1 VNNPARLRLYRSE
14 VRKNTMLEL
23 KSIRKFLGKEKTQE
37 RPAFF
42 DYLSR
47 FNIGE
52 EELARHFQAG
62 NHRPFTLEPF
72 YLGSLG
78 RKNWFQGL
86 KEQYEVDPFDLQN
99 ADVSPQVAGIVH
111 RELSIAHR
119 LTCVE
124 ASERGLTLGMLD
136 PSDDLAVAA
145 VEEKTDFKVVKRV
158 AVLGTDLTSFL
169 EVMFGSARVLEV
181 SPRAIVD
188 EVIQRAVDQG
198 ASDVHFEPLEDE
210 LIIRFRKDGLLINSL
225 DAKEFAP
232 KKILMQHLKAA
243 LPVVVKNKS
252 GAAGKTMNIA
262 ETQKA
267 QDGRIYLPSG
277 GIDMRVSVLPTSHG
291 ESIVIRIHRPGE
303 GQSLQDLGFSPHVL
317 ERFENL
323 VSAPHGIFL
332 VSGPTGSG
340 KTTTLYTV
348 LRRLN
353 SPEKKLLTIE
363 DPVEYNVPGV
373 VQVQTS
379 EAKGV
384 TFASTLRNFLRH
396 DPDIIMVGEIRDKE
410 TAVMAV
416 EASLTGHLVLSTVH
430 ANDAVR
436 TITRIRDLGVNPKLI
451 TSTCLGTM
459 AQRLVRLN
467 CPHCQAKAAL
477 DDRLLKLASRYNVEL
492 DPDKISAGRG
502 CPECNGTGFKGRTA
516 IHELMVMS
524 PELCSMVE
532 DGAADLDLERVAR
545 QQGMRL
551 LVEDALDKVAGGL
564 TTVEEMRRV
573 TMV

>member
-1 VNNPARLRLYRSE
+1 
-14 VRKNTMLEL
+14 MLEL
-23 KSIRKFLGKEKTQE
+23 KSIRKLLGKEKNTE
-37 RPAFF
+37 RPSFYHFLA
-42 DYLSR
+42 SKG
-47 FNIGE
+47 IAE
-52 EELARHFQAG
+52 EEMVRHLQAG
-62 NHRPFTLEPF
+62 NLQPYTLEPF
-72 YLGSLG
+72 YLGTLG
-78 RKNWFQGL
+78 RTTWFEGL
-86 KEQYEVDPFDLQN
+86 KQQYQVDTFDLEA
-99 ADVSPQVAGIVH
+99 ADISPQVASIVN
-111 RELSIAHR
+111 REVSVAHR

-124 ASERGLTLGMLD
+124 ATEKGLTLGMLD
-136 PSDDLAVAA
+136 PSDEAAVAA
-145 VEEKTDFKVVKRV
+145 VEDKTDFKVVRRV
-158 AVLGTDLTSFL
+158 AVLGSDLRRFL
-169 EVMFGSARVLEV
+169 EILFGSARMLEV

-188 EVIQRAVDQG
+188 DIIARAIDQG

-210 LIIRFRKDGLLINSL
+210 LLIRFRKDGILINSL
-225 DAKEFAP
+225 DAREFAP
-232 KKILMQHLKAA
+232 KKILLQHLKAA

-267 QDGRIYLPSG
+267 QDGRIYLPSC

-291 ESIVIRIHRPGE
+291 ESIVIRIHRPSE
-303 GQSLQDLGFSPHVL
+303 GQGLSDLGFCTHVL
-317 ERFENL
+317 NRFEDIIT
-323 VSAPHGIFL
+323 APHGIFL

-396 DPDIIMVGEIRDKE
+396 DPDIIMVGEIRDRE
-410 TAVMAV
+410 TAIMAV

-436 TITRIRDLGVNPKLI
+436 TITRIRDLGVNPKLL

-459 AQRLVRLN
+459 AQRLVRVN
-467 CPHCQAKAAL
+467 CPHCSAPTEISDHLKRLADSHQVAL
-477 DDRLLKLASRYNVEL
+477 NPEKVL
-492 DPDKISAGRG
+492 AGRG
-502 CPECNGTGFKGRTA
+502 CVECNGTGYKGRTA
-516 IHELMVMS
+516 IHELMVMT
-524 PELCSMVE
+524 PEMRTLIE
-532 DGAADLDLERVAR
+532 NGASDPDLERTAR
-545 QQGMRL
+545 EQGMQL
-551 LVEDALDKVAGGL
+551 LIEEALQRVAEGV
-564 TTVEEMRRV
+564 TTVEEVRRV
-573 TMV
+573 TVV

>member
-1 VNNPARLRLYRSE
+1 
-14 VRKNTMLEL
+14 MLEL
-23 KSIRKFLGKEKTQE
+23 KSIRKLLGKEKAQE
-37 RPAFF
+37 RPQFF
-42 DYLSR
+42 EFLARY
-47 FNIGE
+47 NIGE
-52 EELARHFQAG
+52 EELVRHFQAG
-62 NHRPFTLEPF
+62 NRRPFTLEPF
-72 YLGSLG
+72 YLGPVG
-78 RKNWFQGL
+78 RTNWFKGL
-86 KEQYEVDPFDLQN
+86 KEQYEVDTLDLDA
-99 ADVSPQVAGIVH
+99 ADISPQVAGIVN

-124 ASERGLTLGMLD
+124 ATERGLTLGMLD
-136 PSDDLAVAA
+136 PSDNDAVAL

-158 AVLGTDLTSFL
+158 AVLGNDLTQFL

-188 EVIQRAVDQG
+188 EVIERAVAQG

-210 LIIRFRKDGLLINSL
+210 LIIRFRKDGLLIHSM

-303 GQSLQDLGFSPHVL
+303 GQTLKDLGFSPGVL
-317 ERFENL
+317 QRFEEV

-353 SPEKKLLTIE
+353 SPEKKLITIE

-373 VQVQTS
+373 VQVQTC

-396 DPDIIMVGEIRDKE
+396 DPDIIMVGEIRDSE

-436 TITRIRDLGVNPKLI
+436 TITRIRDLGVNPKLV

-459 AQRLVRLN
+459 AQRLLRVT
-467 CPHCQAKAAL
+467 CPHCAQTVPI
-477 DDRLLKLASRYNVEL
+477 DDRLARLADKYAVEL
-492 DPDKISAGRG
+492 DPDQVTAGQG
-502 CPECNGTGFKGRTA
+502 CLNCNGTGFKGRTA
-516 IHELMVMS
+516 IHELMIMS
-524 PELCSMVE
+524 PELCTLIES
-532 DGAADLDLERVAR
+532 GGADLDLERVAR

-551 LVEDALDKVAGGL
+551 LIEDALDKVAQG
-564 TTVEEMRRV
+564 TTTFDELRRV
-573 TMV
+573 TAV

>member
-1 VNNPARLRLYRSE
+1 
-14 VRKNTMLEL
+14 MLEL
-23 KSIRKFLGKEKTQE
+23 KSIRKFLGREKNLE
-37 RPAFF
+37 RPAFYNF
-42 DYLSR
+42 LASKGV
-47 FNIGE
+47 GE

-62 NHRPFTLEPF
+62 NHQAFTLEPF

-78 RKNWFQGL
+78 RQVWFQGL
-86 KEQYEVDPFDLQN
+86 KEQYEVDGFDLES
-99 ADVSPQVAGIVH
+99 ADISPQVASIIN
-111 RELSIAHR
+111 RELSVAHR

-124 ASERGLTLGMLD
+124 ATERGLTLGMLD
-136 PSDDLAVAA
+136 PSDEDAVAA

-158 AVLGTDLTSFL
+158 AVLGSDLRRFIEIL
-169 EVMFGSARVLEV
+169 FGSARMLEV

-188 EVIQRAVDQG
+188 DIISRAVDQG

-210 LIIRFRKDGLLINSL
+210 LLIRFRKDGILINSL
-225 DAKEFAP
+225 DAREFAP
-232 KKILMQHLKAA
+232 KKILLQHLKAA

-267 QDGRIYLPSG
+267 QDGRIYLPSC

-291 ESIVIRIHRPGE
+291 ESIVIRIHRPSD
-303 GQSLQDLGFSPHVL
+303 GQTLADLGFCPHVL
-317 ERFENL
+317 NRFEDL
-323 VSAPHGIFL
+323 IKAPHGIFL

-373 VQVQTS
+373 VQVQTC

-384 TFASTLRNFLRH
+384 TFVSTLRSFLRH
-396 DPDIIMVGEIRDKE
+396 DPDIIMVGEIRDRE
-410 TAVMAV
+410 TAIMAV

-436 TITRIRDLGVNPKLI
+436 TITRIRDLGVNPKLL

-467 CPHCQAKAAL
+467 CPHCSERTPI
-477 DDRLLKLASRYNVEL
+477 DERLKRLAEGYEIPMEAENIL
-492 DPDKISAGRG
+492 AGRG
-502 CPECNGTGFKGRTA
+502 CVECNGTGYKGRTA
-516 IHELMVMS
+516 IHELMLMT
-524 PELCSMVE
+524 PELRSLVE
-532 DGAADLDLERVAR
+532 NGASDPDLERVAR
-545 QQGMRL
+545 EQGMRL
-551 LVEDALDKVAGGL
+551 LAEEALERVAQGL
-564 TTVEEMRRV
+564 TTAEEVRRV
-573 TMV
+573 TMI

>member
-1 VNNPARLRLYRSE
+1 
-14 VRKNTMLEL
+14 MLEL
-23 KSIRKFLGKEKTQE
+23 KSIRKFLGKEKSQE
-37 RPAFF
+37 RPPFYTF
-42 DYLSR
+42 LSR
-47 FNIGE
+47 KGIAE
-52 EELARHFQAG
+52 EELARHFEAG

-72 YLGSLG
+72 YLGTLG
-78 RKNWFQGL
+78 RQAWFEGL
-86 KEQYEVDPFDLQN
+86 KAEYQVDYFDLEA
-99 ADVSPQVAGIVH
+99 ADVSPQVATIVNQ
-111 RELSIAHR
+111 ELSVAHR
-119 LTCVE
+119 VTCVAATE
-124 ASERGLTLGMLD
+124 KGLTLGMLD
-136 PSDDLAVAA
+136 PSDEAAVAA
-145 VEEKTDFKVVKRV
+145 IEEKTDFRVVGRV
-158 AVLGTDLTSFL
+158 AVLGSDLRRFL
-169 EVMFGSARVLEV
+169 EVLFGSARMLEV

-188 EVIQRAVDQG
+188 DIISRAVAQG

-210 LIIRFRKDGLLINSL
+210 LLIRFRKDGLLINSL
-225 DAKEFAP
+225 DAREFAP
-232 KKILMQHLKAA
+232 KKILLKHLKAA

-267 QDGRIYLPSG
+267 QDGRIYLPSC

-291 ESIVIRIHRPGE
+291 ESIVIRIHRPSE
-303 GQSLQDLGFSPHVL
+303 GQTLGDLGFCPQVL
-317 ERFENL
+317 ERFEEIIK
-323 VSAPHGIFL
+323 APHGIFL

-373 VQVQTS
+373 VQVQTCD
-379 EAKGV
+379 AKGV
-384 TFASTLRNFLRH
+384 TFVSTLRNFLRH

-410 TAVMAV
+410 TGIMAV

-436 TITRIRDLGVNPKLI
+436 TITRIRDLGVNPKLL

-467 CPHCQAKAAL
+467 CPHCSRPTTIDEGLK
-477 DDRLLKLASRYNVEL
+477 KLAQRYNIEL
-492 DPDKISAGRG
+492 EEGKVLAGAG
-502 CPECNGTGFKGRTA
+502 CVECNGTGFKGRTA
-516 IHELMVMS
+516 IHELMLMS
-524 PELCSMVE
+524 PELRTLIES
-532 DGAADLDLERVAR
+532 GAPDSDLERVAR
-545 QQGMRL
+545 AQGMKL
-551 LVEDALDKVAGGL
+551 LVEEALERVAQGL
-564 TTVEEMRRV
+564 TTVEEIRRV

>member
-1 VNNPARLRLYRSE
+1 
-14 VRKNTMLEL
+14 MLEL
-23 KSIRKFLGKEKTQE
+23 KSFRKFLGKEKTQE

-42 DYLSR
+42 EFLSR
-47 FNIGE
+47 HSIGE

-72 YLGSLG
+72 YLGTVG
-78 RKNWFQGL
+78 RANWFKGL
-86 KEQYEVDPFDLQN
+86 KECYEVDTLDLDA
-99 ADVSPQVAGIVH
+99 ADLSPAIAGIVN

-124 ASERGLTLGMLD
+124 ANERGLTLGMLD
-136 PSDDLAVAA
+136 PSDDDAVAA

-158 AVLGTDLTSFL
+158 AVLGNDLTRFL

-188 EVIQRAVDQG
+188 EVIARAIEQG

-210 LIIRFRKDGLLINSL
+210 LIIRFRKDGLLIHSI
-225 DAKEFAP
+225 DAREFAP

-303 GQSLQDLGFSPHVL
+303 GQTLRSLGFSSHVL
-317 ERFENL
+317 GRFEEA

-396 DPDIIMVGEIRDKE
+396 DPDIIMVGEIRDTE

-436 TITRIRDLGVNPKLI
+436 TITRLRDLGVNSKLI

-459 AQRLVRLN
+459 AQRLLRVN
-467 CPHCQAKAAL
+467 CPHCSHTIPIE
-477 DDRLLKLASRYNVEL
+477 DRLARLADRYQVTL
-492 DPDKISAGRG
+492 LPDQVQMGHG
-502 CPECNGTGFKGRTA
+502 CLHCNGTGYKGRTA

-524 PELCSMVE
+524 PELCTLIE
-532 DGAADLDLERVAR
+532 TGAPDSDLEKTAR
-545 QQGMRL
+545 EQGMRL
-551 LVEDALDKVAGGL
+551 LIEDALQKVAEGA
-564 TTVEEMRRV
+564 TTFDELRRV
-573 TMV
+573 TML

>member
-1 VNNPARLRLYRSE
+1 
-14 VRKNTMLEL
+14 MLEL
-23 KSIRKFLGKEKTQE
+23 KSLRKLLGKEKSQD
-37 RPAFF
+37 RPSFYSF
-42 DYLSR
+42 LS
-47 FNIGE
+47 GHGVAE
-52 EELARHFQAG
+52 EELSRHYDAG
-62 NHRPFTLEPF
+62 NHQPFTLEPF
-72 YLGSLG
+72 YLGTLG
-78 RKNWFQGL
+78 RQTWFEGL
-86 KEQYEVDPFDLQN
+86 KEQYRVDTFDLEQ
-99 ADVSPQVAGIVH
+99 ADISPQVASIVN
-111 RELSIAHR
+111 RELSVAHR
-119 LTCVE
+119 LTCVAATE
-124 ASERGLTLGMLD
+124 KGLTLGMLD
-136 PSDDLAVAA
+136 PDDSAAVAA
-145 VEEKTDFKVVKRV
+145 VEQKTDFKVVGRV
-158 AVLGTDLTSFL
+158 AVLGSDLTRFL
-169 EVMFGSARVLEV
+169 EMLFGSARLLQT

-188 EVIQRAVDQG
+188 DIISRAVEQG
-198 ASDVHFEPLEDE
+198 ASDVHLEPLEDE
-210 LIIRFRKDGLLINSL
+210 LIVRFRKDGLLIHSI

-232 KKILMQHLKAA
+232 KKVLLQHLKAA

-267 QDGRIYLPSG
+267 QDGRIYLPSC

-303 GQSLQDLGFSPHVL
+303 EQTLANLGFCPQVL

-323 VSAPHGIFL
+323 ITAPHGFFL

-373 VQVQTS
+373 VQVQTC

-384 TFASTLRNFLRH
+384 TFVSTLRHFLRH
-396 DPDIIMVGEIRDKE
+396 DPDIIMVGEIRDRE
-410 TAVMAV
+410 TGIMAV

-436 TITRIRDLGVNPKLI
+436 TITRIRDLGVNPKLL

-467 CPHCQAKAAL
+467 CPYCSRPVHI
-477 DDRLLKLASRYNVEL
+477 DDDLKRLAENHGVLLEDGQVKEG
-492 DPDKISAGRG
+492 AG
-502 CPECNGTGFKGRTA
+502 CVECNGIGFKGRTA

-524 PELCSMVE
+524 PELRRLVE
-532 DGAADLDLERVAR
+532 DGASDSELERVAR
-545 QQGMRL
+545 EQGMKL
-551 LVEDALDKVAGGL
+551 LVEEALDRVARGL
-564 TTVEEMRRV
+564 TTLAEVRRV

>member
-1 VNNPARLRLYRSE
+1 
-14 VRKNTMLEL
+14 MLEM
-23 KSIRKFLGKEKTQE
+23 KSIRKLLGKDKVQE

-42 DYLSR
+42 NYLAR
-47 FNIGE
+47 FHVGE
-52 EELARHFQAG
+52 EELARHSQAG

-72 YLGSLG
+72 YLGTLG
-78 RKNWFQGL
+78 RKNWFEGL
-86 KEQYEVDPFDLQN
+86 RAHYSVDTFDLES
-99 ADVSPQVAGIVH
+99 ADVSPQVAGIVN
-111 RELSIAHR
+111 REISVTYR

-124 ASERGLTLGMLD
+124 ANERGLTLGMLD
-136 PSDDLAVAA
+136 PSDDEAVAS

-158 AVLGTDLTSFL
+158 AVLGTDLTKFL
-169 EVMFGSARVLEV
+169 EVMFGSARMLEV

-188 EVIQRAVDQG
+188 EVIARAVAQG

-210 LIIRFRKDGLLINSL
+210 LVIRFRKDGLLINSM

-303 GQSLQDLGFSPHVL
+303 GQTLRDLGFSSHVL
-317 ERFENL
+317 ARFEDL

-396 DPDIIMVGEIRDKE
+396 DPDIIMVGEIRDQE

-459 AQRLVRLN
+459 AQRLMRVN
-467 CPHCQAKAAL
+467 CPFCSRKVEVE
-477 DDRLLKLASRYNVEL
+477 DRLLKLASKYNIEL
-492 DPDKISAGRG
+492 DPDKILAGTG
-502 CPECNGTGFKGRTA
+502 CLECNGTGFKGRTA

-524 PELCSMVE
+524 PELCTMIE

-551 LVEDALDKVAGGL
+551 LVEDALDKVAQGL
-564 TTVEEMRRV
+564 TTVEELRRV
-573 TMV
+573 TMI

>member
-1 VNNPARLRLYRSE
+1 
-14 VRKNTMLEL
+14 MLEM
-23 KSIRKFLGKEKTQE
+23 KTIRKFLGKDKTQE

-42 DYLSR
+42 DFLSQR
-47 FNIGE
+47 GIGE
-52 EELARHFQAG
+52 EELARHVQSG
-62 NHRPFTLEPF
+62 NLRAFTLEPF
-72 YLGSLG
+72 YLGTVG
-78 RKNWFQGL
+78 RKAWFEGL
-86 KEQYEVDPFDLQN
+86 KATYEVDGFDLE
-99 ADVSPQVAGIVH
+99 ASDISPQVASIVN
-111 RELSIAHR
+111 RELSVAHR

-124 ASERGLTLGMLD
+124 ATERGLTLGMLD
-136 PSDDLAVAA
+136 PSDDDAVAA
-145 VEEKTDFKVVKRV
+145 VEEKTDFKVVRRV
-158 AVLGTDLTSFL
+158 AVLANDLTHFL
-169 EVMFGSARVLEV
+169 EILFGSARVLEV

-188 EVIQRAVDQG
+188 EIIERAVAQG

-210 LIIRFRKDGLLINSL
+210 LIIRFRKDGLLINSI
-225 DAKEFAP
+225 DAREFAP
-232 KKILMQHLKAA
+232 KKILLQHLKAA

-267 QDGRIYLPSG
+267 QDGRIYLPSC

-303 GQSLQDLGFSPHVL
+303 GQTLQDLGFSKGVL
-317 ERFENL
+317 NRFEDL
-323 VSAPHGIFL
+323 ITAPHGIFL

-373 VQVQTS
+373 IQVQTC

-384 TFASTLRNFLRH
+384 TFVSTLRNFLRH
-396 DPDIIMVGEIRDKE
+396 DPDIIMVGEIRDKD

-436 TITRIRDLGVNPKLI
+436 TITRIRDLGVNPKLV

-459 AQRLVRLN
+459 AQRLVRVN
-467 CPHCQAKAAL
+467 CSCCSAPVAI
-477 DDRLLKLASRYNVEL
+477 DDRLKRLAERYEIEL
-492 DPDKISAGRG
+492 LDGNIKAGQG
-502 CPECNGTGFKGRTA
+502 CVECNGTGFRGRTA
-516 IHELMVMS
+516 IHELMLMS
-524 PELCSMVE
+524 PELRTLIES
-532 DGAADLDLERVAR
+532 GANDMDLEKVAR
-545 QQGMRL
+545 EQGMRL
-551 LVEDALDKVAGGL
+551 LIEEALDKVAEGF
-564 TTVEEMRRV
+564 TTVEEIRRV

>member
-1 VNNPARLRLYRSE
+1 LR
-14 VRKNTMLEL
+14 V
-23 KSIRKFLGKEKTQE
+23 
-37 RPAFF
+37 
-42 DYLSR
+42 
-47 FNIGE
+47 GE
-52 EELARHFQAG
+52 EELVRHYQAG

-72 YLGSLG
+72 YLGTLG
-78 RKNWFQGL
+78 RKAWFQGL
-86 KEQYEVDPFDLQN
+86 KEYYGVDPFDLES
-99 ADVSPQVAGIVH
+99 ADVSPQVAGIVN

-124 ASERGLTLGMLD
+124 ANERGLTLGMLD
-136 PSDDLAVAA
+136 PSDDDAVVA
-145 VEEKTDFKVVKRV
+145 VEEKTDFKVTKRV
-158 AVLGTDLTSFL
+158 AVLGTDLTKFL

-188 EVIQRAVDQG
+188 EVIARAVAQG

-210 LIIRFRKDGLLINSL
+210 LIIRFRKDGLLIHSM
-225 DAKEFAP
+225 DAREFAP

-303 GQSLQDLGFSPHVL
+303 GQNLRDLGFSSHVL
-317 ERFENL
+317 PRFEEL
-323 VSAPHGIFL
+323 ISAPHGIFL

-353 SPEKKLLTIE
+353 SPEKKLITIE

-396 DPDIIMVGEIRDKE
+396 DPDIIMVGEIRDQE
-410 TAVMAV
+410 TAIMAV

-459 AQRLVRLN
+459 AQRLVRVN
-467 CPHCQAKAAL
+467 CPHCSRRAEV
-477 DDRLLKLASRYNVEL
+477 DDRLLKLSARYNVQL
-492 DPDKISAGRG
+492 DPDKILIGQG
-502 CPECNGTGFKGRTA
+502 CVECNGTGFKGRTA
-516 IHELMVMS
+516 IHELMIMS
-524 PELCSMVE
+524 PELCTMVE
-532 DGAADLDLERVAR
+532 AGAADLDLERVAR

-551 LVEDALDKVAGGL
+551 LIEDALDKVAQGL
-564 TTVEEMRRV
+564 TTVEELRRV
-573 TMV
+573 TMI

>member
-1 VNNPARLRLYRSE
+1 
-14 VRKNTMLEL
+14 MLEL
-23 KSIRKFLGKEKTQE
+23 KSIRKLLGKERSQE
-37 RPAFF
+37 RPDFYSFLAQKGV
-42 DYLSR
+42 S
-47 FNIGE
+47 E
-52 EELARHFQAG
+52 EELSRQYDAG

-72 YLGSLG
+72 YLGSVG
-78 RKNWFQGL
+78 RQNWLEGL
-86 KEQYEVDPFDLQN
+86 KQNYRVDSFDLEA
-99 ADVSPQVAGIVH
+99 ADISPQVAAIVN
-111 RELSIAHR
+111 RELSVTHR
-119 LTCVE
+119 LTCVAATE
-124 ASERGLTLGMLD
+124 QGLTLGMLD
-136 PSDDLAVAA
+136 PDDDQAVA
-145 VEEKTDFKVVKRV
+145 VVQEKTDFKVVARV
-158 AVLGTDLTSFL
+158 AVLATDLTRFL
-169 EVMFGSARVLEV
+169 EVLFGSARLLPV

-188 EVIQRAVDQG
+188 EIIGRAVAQG
-198 ASDVHFEPLEDE
+198 ASDVHIEPLEDE
-210 LIIRFRKDGLLINSL
+210 LVVRFRKDGLLINSL
-225 DAKEFAP
+225 DAREFAP
-232 KKILMQHLKAA
+232 KKILLQHLKAA

-267 QDGRIYLPSG
+267 QDGRIYLPSC

-303 GQSLQDLGFSPHVL
+303 EQTLTDLGFGPHVL
-317 ERFENL
+317 ERFEQL
-323 VSAPHGIFL
+323 ITAPHGIFL

-384 TFASTLRNFLRH
+384 TFASTLRSFLRH
-396 DPDIIMVGEIRDKE
+396 DPDIIMVGEIRDRE
-410 TAVMAV
+410 TGIMAV

-436 TITRIRDLGVNPKLI
+436 TVTRIRDLGVNPKLL

-459 AQRLVRLN
+459 AQRLIRVN
-467 CPHCQAKAAL
+467 CPCCSEPVAI
-477 DDRLLKLASRYNVEL
+477 DDRLKRLA
-492 DPDKISAGRG
+492 DPYGIDLQTGRVKAGRG
-502 CPECNGTGFKGRTA
+502 CLECNGVGFKGRTA

-524 PELCSMVE
+524 PELRLLVE
-532 DGAADLDLERVAR
+532 SGAADSELERVAR
-545 QQGMRL
+545 DQGMRL
-551 LVEDALDKVAGGL
+551 LVEEALDRVAEGL
-564 TTVEEMRRV
+564 TTIEEVRRV